1 MRCVQGTRWVCKNGE
16 CHNIIHLN
24 DDTLIEQIIQAPNR
38 EQLVLRTQV
47 LDRLLRAGYYQI
59 PTYGKG
65 ENWFAYWNMYHQPKV
80 KPKLSA
86 GIDYWWSDAAQAK
99 KVAHYSRQK

>member
-1 MRCVQGTRWVCKNGE
+1 M
-16 CHNIIHLN
+16 
-24 DDTLIEQIIQAPNR
+24 
-38 EQLVLRTQV
+38 
-47 LDRLLRAGYYQI
+47 RAGYYQI

-65 ENWFAYWNMYHQPKV
+65 ETGMPIGMMYRQPAT

-99 KVAHYSRQK
+99 KVAHYLRQK